1 MSWIKDN
8 KFLAALG
15 GGTLVG
21 VILLYLVG
29 AQASKRYTAASEEYA
44 SSAAQAT
51 EYEKQPLYPRQ
62 DLRDGK
68 RKAIDE
74 YKKSVDSLQK
84 AFEPF
89 RKKELENS
97 TPQEFTNRLLAAKDE
112 TQAAFVAAGTVVPE
126 EYFMGFEAYRTSLAG
141 GANTGLL
148 NYQLDGIKKLMLELA
163 KAKPTELK
171 NLHRPA
177 LPEETNQEYTPA
189 PGDVA
194 RSFPLEIV
202 FVAPEKTA
210 REFLSSIVKVD
221 DGKYAV
227 IRSLRIANAKKTP
240 PTSTDAQFEQAA
252 TATPSAPAGEA
263 ESSGGFVF
271 PGEEETPAEDT
282 AAAPAAAPA
291 AAAGDSSKILSQVLG
306 NEEVQVFVRLDIL
319 NFLEEK
325 KLP

>member
-29 AQASKRYTAASEEYA
+29 SQASKRYATASEEYA
-44 SSAAQAT
+44 SAAAQAT
-51 EYEKQPLYPRQ
+51 EYERLPLYPRQ
-62 DLRDGK
+62 DLRDSK

-74 YKKSVDSLQK
+74 YNKSVDSLQK

-89 RKKELENS
+89 RKKELDNS
-97 TPQEFTNRLLAAKDE
+97 SPQEFTNRLLAAKDE
-112 TQAAFVAAGTVVPE
+112 TQAAFQAAGTTVPD
-126 EYFMGFEAYRTSLAG
+126 EYFMGFEGYRTSLAAAG
-141 GANTGLL
+141 NTGLL
-148 NYQLDGIKKLMLELA
+148 NYQLDAIKKLMLELA
-163 KAKPTELK
+163 NAKPTELK

-177 LPEETNQEYTPA
+177 LVEESGQTYTPA
-189 PGDVA
+189 AGDVA

-202 FVAPEKTA
+202 FVAPEKSV
-210 REFLSSIVKVD
+210 RDFLSAIAKSD

-227 IRSLRIANAKKTP
+227 IRSLRITNVKKTP
-240 PTSTDAQFEQAA
+240 PTSADAQFEQPAQAA
-252 TATPSAPAGEA
+252 PSAPAGGA

-271 PGEEETPAEDT
+271 PGEEEAPAAE

-291 AAAGDSSKILSQVLG
+291 VNDSSKILSQVLG